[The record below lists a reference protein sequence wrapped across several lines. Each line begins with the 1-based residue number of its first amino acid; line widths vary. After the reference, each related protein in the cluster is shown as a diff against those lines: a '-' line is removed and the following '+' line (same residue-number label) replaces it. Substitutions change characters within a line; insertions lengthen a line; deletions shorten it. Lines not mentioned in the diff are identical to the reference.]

1 MFASRAK
8 SNALG
13 KRDKPYSRK
22 AAPMSRSSSLLG
34 TIKNIVSAPLTWFAS
49 NQEDFEDLGKRRRVV
64 ARDAEDLEEQQV
76 ERTGKRM
83 RVDSPERSPER
94 VRPST
99 TGGYLDPPSFKPPF
113 DSNATRFGMHRAS
126 DEKGVTGRRTSIFG
140 PPPPSSGNRTMS
152 VDPASRYATFK
163 HDPTTIPL
171 PADSPTRS
179 SPARSVA
186 HDDDSDRPRTPL
198 RLRTSLTPQP
208 SPSRHLR
215 RESSAPPPFSNLQT
229 RPAFVKAPE
238 EDKQD
243 QGLGTHKTISLGTLA
258 EVSRG
263 SRGPGQG
270 RTLSSLGRN
279 SIISDQISP
288 SDAILQPSKSLSEKT
303 FHELELYKTP
313 ILPSRY
319 KDASEIPAF
328 LKPKRSHVP
337 VPMSKKGRVSRPSL
351 GMAERYGADLDARDD
366 GKPYA
371 RKSNVRKIM
380 TRRKQEEEEEDRQK
394 KIADSAL
401 TNIEEEEEDEME
413 TDVDSPV
420 VKRDVGV
427 SAQIPSGS
435 EDERIKPNRN
445 TNATVDVLSVPSSNV
460 TDPFGRQPITTPGG
474 RQQPYGRVG
483 RARTREPGQRSV
495 PLSRPLNKFSATPND
510 DESVAVEDEIM
521 MDVSVASEKA
531 HDDVG
536 KAKAPAYEAP
546 KGFSFPSDT
555 SIVNHDHSKAKEPPI
570 QSLPFS
576 LGRQTTVPSTSTM
589 FKPPAFK
596 LPASSSSTFQS
607 STLEGEKK
615 KDDSGITIPSVPVG
629 PAAPNQQANEAKKV
643 TTAGSFFTAPPGPSK
658 SGGAEVSSTASKP
671 SGIPNFFANSQLLA
685 GDKPA
690 ASLPK
695 TPSPSSFNVPTSN
708 PSPATPVKD
717 PENPLWDGNKV
728 APNAPPKLFAG
739 AVKPFDLG
747 SKLVE
752 GSSASSQL
760 AAPPLSGGPPKQPA
774 TTGSSE
780 PQQPDVSPVAQ
791 PGNTTTSA
799 DISSTATQVTQAQ
812 SAPAKQSEPE
822 KKPNGFGPSPF
833 FNFGASTTSNV
844 PKPLFGT
851 GSPTVSAFPS
861 QPGQPAQNASGDSAS
876 KPVFTLG
883 QSPRFETANKTSA
896 APSTQ
901 QGQNTPAATEQKSP
915 FPFGAPPMSSSASN
929 ASASGGNDTVAAPKP
944 LFGGQPGGTGFTF
957 GSSAVPAAPAT
968 PSTDAA
974 KPASPFAFG
983 APPAT
988 PPAGERQSSPFTF
1001 GTPIPPAAST
1011 GFTFGTPIKQN
1022 GAAPG
1027 SAPSTP
1033 TDASPFAFGTQP
1045 LRPVTPPSKPD
1056 EGMNMEESPVQM
1068 DTNNGQKRPASSI
1081 TFGAGPTPVNP
1092 FGQSTNTGPAFTFGA
1107 PPASNP
1113 FGPKDE
1119 NKPPEGGGFNF
1130 NRTAS
1135 APAISTSF
1143 SFGAKSDQPAPP
1155 ATAFGAAPPNPFTQ
1169 TQPSG
1174 TSSTPF
1180 TFGQQSSTPVLNP
1193 FAAPSTQPSAA
1204 PGSTPSSPFANT
1216 PAFTFGAP
1224 ATSTSNSFSF
1234 GSSAPS
1240 SPVTG
1245 ATGLP
1250 QASATIGST
1259 PAFIFGQPSGSGSGS
1274 GGSLFNIGAPPPNT
1288 AQGTSQRNIR
1298 KLPRR
1303 ANVKR

>member
-1 MFASRAK
+1 MFASRTK

-22 AAPMSRSSSLLG
+22 TSPMSRSSSLLG

-49 NQEDFEDLGKRRRVV
+49 NQGDFEDLGKRRRVA
-64 ARDAEDLEEQQV
+64 ARDAEDLEEQQA
-76 ERTGKRM
+76 ERTGKRL
-83 RVDSPERSPER
+83 RVDSPERSPAR

-99 TGGYLDPPSFKPPF
+99 TGGYLDPPSFKPPL
-113 DSNATRFGMHRAS
+113 DSHATRFGMHQAS
-126 DEKGVTGRRTSIFG
+126 DEKDVTGRRTSIFG

-163 HDPTTIPL
+163 RDPTATPL

-215 RESSAPPPFSNLQT
+215 RESSAPPPISNLKT
-229 RPAFVKAPE
+229 RPAFVKPPAE
-238 EDKQD
+238 EKQD
-243 QGLGTHKTISLGTLA
+243 QELGTHKTISLGTLA

-270 RTLSSLGRN
+270 RTLSGLGRN
-279 SIISDQISP
+279 SINSDQISP
-288 SDAILQPSKSLSEKT
+288 SDAILQPSKSLSERT

-337 VPMSKKGRVSRPSL
+337 VPMSKKGRVPRPSL
-351 GMAERYGADLDARDD
+351 GTAERYGADLDARDD

-371 RKSNVRKIM
+371 RKNNVRKIM

-394 KIADSAL
+394 KIADSTL
-401 TNIEEEEEDEME
+401 TNIEEDDDDEME
-413 TDVDSPV
+413 TDVEPPV

-435 EDERIKPNRN
+435 EDERMKLDRN
-445 TNATVDVLSVPSSNV
+445 ANATVDVLSVPSSNV
-460 TDPFGRQPITTPGG
+460 TDPFGRQPITAPGG

-495 PLSRPLNKFSATPND
+495 PLSRPLNKLSATPND
-510 DESVAVEDEIM
+510 DESVTVEDEIM
-521 MDVSVASEKA
+521 MDVSAASEKA
-531 HDDVG
+531 QDDVG

-576 LGRQTTVPSTSTM
+576 LGSQAPVPSTSTM

-615 KDDSGITIPSVPVG
+615 KDDSVIIIPSVSVE
-629 PAAPNQQANEAKKV
+629 PATPDQQANEAKKV
-643 TTAGSFFTAPPGPSK
+643 TTTASFFTAPSGPSR
-658 SGGAEVSSTASKP
+658 SGGTEVSSTASRP

-690 ASLPK
+690 ALLPK

-717 PENPLWDGNKV
+717 PENPLWDGNKA
-728 APNAPPKLFAG
+728 APSAPPKLFAG

-747 SKLVE
+747 SKPVE

-760 AAPPLSGGPPKQPA
+760 AAPLLSGGPPKQPA

-791 PGNTTTSA
+791 PGSTTTSG
-799 DISSTATQVTQAQ
+799 DISSTATQVSQAQ
-812 SAPAKQSEPE
+812 PAPAKQSEPE

-833 FNFGASTTSNV
+833 FNFGAGTTSNV

-851 GSPTVSAFPS
+851 GSPTVSSFPS
-861 QPGQPAQNASGDSAS
+861 QPSQPAQNTPGDSAP

-883 QSPRFETANKTSA
+883 QPQTSETANKTSA
-896 APSTQ
+896 APSNQ
-901 QGQNTPAATEQKSP
+901 SGQNAPTATEQKSP
-915 FPFGAPPMSSSASN
+915 FPFGAPPMSSSATD
-929 ASASGGNDTVAAPKP
+929 SGGNDTVVAAPKP
-944 LFGGQPGGTGFTF
+944 LLGGQPGGTGFTF

-974 KPASPFAFG
+974 KPANLFAFG

-988 PPAGERQSSPFTF
+988 PPAGERQSSPYTF
-1001 GTPIPPAAST
+1001 GTPIPSAAST
-1011 GFTFGTPIKQN
+1011 GFTFGTPVKQN
-1022 GAAPG
+1022 EAAPG

-1033 TDASPFAFGTQP
+1033 TNASPFAFGTQP
-1045 LRPVTPPSKPD
+1045 PRPVTPPSKPD

-1143 SFGAKSDQPAPP
+1143 SFGVKSDQPAPP

-1180 TFGQQSSTPVLNP
+1180 TFGQQPSAPVPNP
-1193 FAAPSTQPSAA
+1193 FAAPSQPTQPSAA
-1204 PGSTPSSPFANT
+1204 PGSAPSSPFANT

-1224 ATSTSNSFSF
+1224 AASTSNPFSF

-1240 SPVTG
+1240 SPATG

-1250 QASATIGST
+1250 QASGPSGST

-1274 GGSLFNIGAPPPNT
+1274 GGGLFNIGAPPPNT
-1288 AQGTSQRNIR
+1288 AQGTSQRSIR

>member
-13 KRDKPYSRK
+13 KRDKPYSRRVS
-22 AAPMSRSSSLLG
+22 PMSRSSSLLG

-49 NQEDFEDLGKRRRVV
+49 NQEGFEDLGKRRRVS
-64 ARDAEDLEEQQV
+64 ARDAEDLEEQQA

-99 TGGYLDPPSFKPPF
+99 TEGYLDPPSFKPPF
-113 DSNATRFGMHRAS
+113 NSHATRFGMHQAS
-126 DEKGVTGRRTSIFG
+126 DEKDVADRRTSIFG

-152 VDPASRYATFK
+152 EDPASRYAIFK
-163 HDPTTIPL
+163 RDPTMNPL

-208 SPSRHLR
+208 SPSRRLR

-229 RPAFVKAPE
+229 RPAFVKPPAE
-238 EDKQD
+238 ENQD
-243 QGLGTHKTISLGTLA
+243 QELGTLKTISLGTLA

-279 SIISDQISP
+279 SIISDQIAP
-288 SDAILQPSKSLSEKT
+288 PDAILQPSKSISEKA

-328 LKPKRSHVP
+328 LIPKRSHVP
-337 VPMSKKGRVSRPSL
+337 VPMSKKSRVSRPSL
-351 GMAERYGADLDARDD
+351 GMAERYDADLDARDD

-380 TRRKQEEEEEDRQK
+380 TRRKQEDEEDRQK

-401 TNIEEEEEDEME
+401 TNVEDDDEME
-413 TDVDSPV
+413 TDVEPPV

-435 EDERIKPNRN
+435 EDERMKLNRN
-445 TNATVDVLSVPSSNV
+445 ANATVDVLPVPSSNV

-474 RQQPYGRVG
+474 RQQPYGRIG

-495 PLSRPLNKFSATPND
+495 PLSRPLNKFSATTND
-510 DESVAVEDEIM
+510 DESVTVEDEIM
-521 MDVSVASEKA
+521 MDVSAASEKPQN
-531 HDDVG
+531 DVG

-576 LGRQTTVPSTSTM
+576 LGSQAIVPSTSTM

-596 LPASSSSTFQS
+596 LPTSSSTTSQS
-607 STLEGEKK
+607 STLEGERK
-615 KDDSGITIPSVPVG
+615 KDDSVTTIPSVSVE
-629 PAAPNQQANEAKKV
+629 PATPNEQANEAKKD
-643 TTAGSFFTAPPGPSK
+643 TTAASFFTAPPDASR
-658 SGGAEVSSTASKP
+658 SGGTEVSGTASKP
-671 SGIPNFFANSQLLA
+671 SGIPNFFANSHLLA

-695 TPSPSSFNVPTSN
+695 TPSPTPFNVPTSN

-717 PENPLWDGNKV
+717 PENPLWDGNKA
-728 APNAPPKLFAG
+728 APSAPPKLFAG
-739 AVKPFDLG
+739 AVKPIDLG
-747 SKLVE
+747 LKLVE

-774 TTGSSE
+774 TGSSE
-780 PQQPDVSPVAQ
+780 PKQPDVSSVAQ
-791 PGNTTTSA
+791 PGGTTTSG
-799 DISSTATQVTQAQ
+799 DISSTATQVSQAQ
-812 SAPAKQSEPE
+812 PTAAKQSELE

-833 FNFGASTTSNV
+833 FNFGAGTTSNV

-861 QPGQPAQNASGDSAS
+861 QPSQPAQNASGDSAP
-876 KPVFTLG
+876 KPALTLG
-883 QSPRFETANKTSA
+883 QPQTAETVNKTSTA
-896 APSTQ
+896 QSTQ
-901 QGQNTPAATEQKSP
+901 SGQNAPAATEQKSL
-915 FPFGAPPMSSSASN
+915 FPFGAPPMSSIANN
-929 ASASGGNDTVAAPKP
+929 ASTLGGNDTVAAPKP
-944 LFGGQPGGTGFTF
+944 LFGGQTGGTGFTF
-957 GSSAVPAAPAT
+957 GSSATPAAPAT

-988 PPAGERQSSPFTF
+988 PPAGDRQSSPFTF
-1001 GTPIPPAAST
+1001 GTPIPSAAPT
-1011 GFTFGTPIKQN
+1011 GFTSGTPVKQN
-1022 GAAPG
+1022 GSAPG

-1033 TDASPFAFGTQP
+1033 TNASPFAFGAQP
-1045 LRPVTPPSKPD
+1045 PRPVTPPPKPD

-1092 FGQSTNTGPAFTFGA
+1092 FGQSTNTGSAFTFGA

-1174 TSSTPF
+1174 SSSTPF
-1180 TFGQQSSTPVLNP
+1180 TFGQQPSAPVANP
-1193 FAAPSTQPSAA
+1193 FAASSQPTQPSAA

-1216 PAFTFGAP
+1216 PSFTFGAP
-1224 ATSTSNSFSF
+1224 AASAGNLFSF
-1234 GSSAPS
+1234 GSSAPP
-1240 SPVTG
+1240 SPATG

-1250 QASATIGST
+1250 QASGTSGST
-1259 PAFIFGQPSGSGSGS
+1259 PAFTFGQPSGSGSGS
-1274 GGSLFNIGAPPPNT
+1274 GGGLFNIGAPPPNT
-1288 AQGTSQRNIR
+1288 AQSTRSIR

>member
-8 SNALG
+8 SNALS

-22 AAPMSRSSSLLG
+22 TEPMSRSSSLLG

-49 NQEDFEDLGKRRRVV
+49 NQEGFEDLGKRRRVA
-64 ARDAEDLEEQQV
+64 ARDAEDLEEQQA

-99 TGGYLDPPSFKPPF
+99 TGGYLDPPTFKPPF
-113 DSNATRFGMHRAS
+113 DSHATRFGTHRAS
-126 DEKGVTGRRTSIFG
+126 DEKNVTGRRTSIFG

-152 VDPASRYATFK
+152 VDPASRYAIFK
-163 HDPTTIPL
+163 RDPTMIPL

-208 SPSRHLR
+208 SPSRRLR

-229 RPAFVKAPE
+229 RPAFVKPPAE
-238 EDKQD
+238 EKQD
-243 QGLGTHKTISLGTLA
+243 QELGTHKTISLGTLA

-270 RTLSSLGRN
+270 RTLSSLGCN
-279 SIISDQISP
+279 SSISDQIAP

-351 GMAERYGADLDARDD
+351 GMAERYDADLDARDD

-380 TRRKQEEEEEDRQK
+380 TRRKQEEEEDRQK

-401 TNIEEEEEDEME
+401 TNIEEDDEME
-413 TDVDSPV
+413 TDVEPPV

-435 EDERIKPNRN
+435 ENERTKLNRN
-445 TNATVDVLSVPSSNV
+445 ANATVDMLSGPSSNA
-460 TDPFGRQPITTPGG
+460 TDPFGRQPITTTGG

-495 PLSRPLNKFSATPND
+495 PLSRPLNKFSATTND
-510 DESVAVEDEIM
+510 DESVTVEDEIM
-521 MDVSVASEKA
+521 MDVSAAREKA
-531 HDDVG
+531 QDDVG
-536 KAKAPAYEAP
+536 KAKVPAYEAP

-576 LGRQTTVPSTSTM
+576 LGSQATVPSTSTM

-596 LPASSSSTFQS
+596 MPTSSSSTFQS

-615 KDDSGITIPSVPVG
+615 KDVSVITIPSVSVE
-629 PAAPNQQANEAKKV
+629 PATPNQQANEAKKV
-643 TTAGSFFTAPPGPSK
+643 ATAPSFFTAPPDPSRS
-658 SGGAEVSSTASKP
+658 SGIEVSSTASKP

-685 GDKPA
+685 GDKSA

-695 TPSPSSFNVPTSN
+695 TPSPLNVPTPN

-717 PENPLWDGNKV
+717 PENPLWDGNKA
-728 APNAPPKLFAG
+728 APSAPPKLFAG

-747 SKLVE
+747 SKPME

-760 AAPPLSGGPPKQPA
+760 AAPPLSGGPPKQLA
-774 TTGSSE
+774 TGSSE
-780 PQQPDVSPVAQ
+780 PQQLDVSPVAQ
-791 PGNTTTSA
+791 PGGTTTSG
-799 DISSTATQVTQAQ
+799 DISSTATQVSQTQF
-812 SAPAKQSEPE
+812 APAKQSEPE

-833 FNFGASTTSNV
+833 FNFGAGTTSNV

-861 QPGQPAQNASGDSAS
+861 QPSQPAQNASGDSAP
-876 KPVFTLG
+876 KPAFTLG
-883 QSPRFETANKTSA
+883 QPQTAETANKTSA

-901 QGQNTPAATEQKSP
+901 SGQNAPAATEQKSP
-915 FPFGAPPMSSSASN
+915 FPFGAPPMSSATSN
-929 ASASGGNDTVAAPKP
+929 VSASGGNDIVAAPKP

-957 GSSAVPAAPAT
+957 GSSVAPAAPAT
-968 PSTDAA
+968 PSTDAV

-1001 GTPIPPAAST
+1001 GTPIPSAAPA
-1011 GFTFGTPIKQN
+1011 GFTFGTPVKQN
-1022 GAAPG
+1022 GTAPG

-1033 TDASPFAFGTQP
+1033 TNASPFAFGAQP
-1045 LRPVTPPSKPD
+1045 PRPVTPPSKPD

-1155 ATAFGAAPPNPFTQ
+1155 ATAFGAGPPNPFTQ

-1180 TFGQQSSTPVLNP
+1180 TFGQQQPSAPVANP
-1193 FAAPSTQPSAA
+1193 FAAPSQQTQPSAA

-1216 PAFTFGAP
+1216 PAFSFGAP
-1224 ATSTSNSFSF
+1224 AASTSNPFSF

-1240 SPVTG
+1240 SPATG

-1250 QASATIGST
+1250 QASGTSGSA
-1259 PAFIFGQPSGSGSGS
+1259 PAFTFGQPSGSGSGS
-1274 GGSLFNIGAPPPNT
+1274 GGGLFNIGAPPPNT
-1288 AQGTSQRNIR
+1288 AQGRSIK